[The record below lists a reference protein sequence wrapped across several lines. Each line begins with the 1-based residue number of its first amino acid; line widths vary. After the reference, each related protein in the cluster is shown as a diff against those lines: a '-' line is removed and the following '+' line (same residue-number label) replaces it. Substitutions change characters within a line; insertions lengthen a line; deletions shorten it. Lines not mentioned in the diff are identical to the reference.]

1 MLSINIV
8 EVIHLRLQISKITT
22 VPPKKYI
29 RTTSI
34 FRVSNKVKKKN
45 KKKTKNIEMTSIF
58 FTSKFCKKS
67 TSSVKNR
74 WFFCHENY
82 VKESTSKRHQ
92 FFTHQNYIEKVRRND
107 VEIRKYL
114 LFDIS
119 MYFNRHWHLPVGW
132 SLTHFLDIKNNYL
145 PKHDPFP
152 EMTAVVRSF

>member
-67 TSSVKNR
+67 TSSVETTLIFLPWKLR
-74 WFFCHENY
+74 QRKY
-82 VKESTSKRHQ
+82 VKTTSIFHPSKLYRKGTSKWRGNSEIFTFQYIDVFQSTLTCACWMVSHTISGHQ
-92 FFTHQNYIEKVRRND
+92 KQLST
-107 VEIRKYL
+107 
-114 LFDIS
+114 
-119 MYFNRHWHLPVGW
+119 
-132 SLTHFLDIKNNYL
+132 
-145 PKHDPFP
+145 
-152 EMTAVVRSF
+152 

>member
-1 MLSINIV
+1 MKSYTWDCKYQRLLLFHQKNTSEQHRFFVYRIRSRKKINKK
-8 EVIHLRLQISKITT
+8 QKTSKW
-22 VPPKKYI
+22 
-29 RTTSI
+29 RRFFSHRN
-34 FRVSNKVKKKN
+34 FVKKVRRR
-45 KKKTKNIEMTSIF
+45 
-58 FTSKFCKKS
+58 SKQ
-67 TSSVKNR
+67 R

-119 MYFNRHWHLPVGW
+119 MYFNRHWHVPVGW

-145 PKHDPFP
+145 HKHDPFP